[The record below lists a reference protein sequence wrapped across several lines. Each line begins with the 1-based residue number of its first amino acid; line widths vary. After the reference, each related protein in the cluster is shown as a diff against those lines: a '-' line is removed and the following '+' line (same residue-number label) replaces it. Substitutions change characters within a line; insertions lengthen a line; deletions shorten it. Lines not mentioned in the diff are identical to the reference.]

1 MNNLTFTIIKT
12 ININTKLISLKN
24 QLITV
29 N

>member
-24 QLITV
+24 QLINV